1 MSHRGSGT
9 LMPRHK
15 PRMHKPPRPP
25 MKGASSRSNHT
36 ISDAGAGSY
45 CLGLRSSVHSLLSHR
60 GGQDRQH
67 TPAPSR
73 PATQWLTTSA
83 LTAAMLVYALGAGI
97 TAAAGTRLALQL
109 LIITVFG
116 WHPFQAP
123 QTDRSSELLLFVAAS
138 RNCVHIG
145 QFARLLPA
153 LAVVAIFQAPS
164 PESNPDSL
172 SPVRAIVVHCT
183 TVKADR
189 SEVHVIKHTCCGD
202 ATNKFASADV
212 PRDQPDSALDTL
224 PLLALVFHSAGCNPP
239 RSAWA

>member
-1 MSHRGSGT
+1 MS
-9 LMPRHK
+9 RHK
-15 PRMHKPPRPP
+15 PQLHKPPWPP
-25 MKGASSRSNHT
+25 VKGALCRSNHT
-36 ISDAGAGSY
+36 ISDAGAGSF
-45 CLGLRSSVHSLLSHR
+45 CLRFGPNTHSLLSCQDS
-60 GGQDRQH
+60 QDRPH
-67 TPAPSR
+67 ASASSR
-73 PATQWLTTSA
+73 PAAQWLTTSA

-123 QTDRSSELLLFVAAS
+123 QADRPLELLLFVAAS
-138 RNCVHIG
+138 RSCVHIG

-202 ATNKFASADV
+202 ATNKCASADV
-212 PRDQPDSALDTL
+212 LKGP
-224 PLLALVFHSAGCNPP
+224 V
-239 RSAWA
+239 